1 MKFGEDVGV
10 KMVSGSVEESF
21 GSEMDLL
28 CRRASHRLI

>member
-21 GSEMDLL
+21 DSEVDLL
-28 CRRASHRLI
+28 CKGASYRLI